1 MQGSAKQFIEK
12 QLGIGIVSFSMD
24 ALTKATGL
32 SEIAAKNQ
40 LLRLGELVVRVTP
53 RQSYFLIV
61 TPEHRMMGAPPVDL
75 WLDDYFT
82 WLGRPYY
89 VALQSAAAMHG
100 ASPQA
105 VQETQVITDAP
116 IRNIRFSRVRLSFFT
131 KSHIAKSLTQ
141 QVPNAAA
148 PLKVSTPETTALDL
162 VRYAGSL
169 GGIERAAETIQ
180 PMLPLMRVGELR
192 KTLAAENELASAQ
205 RLGFIFKHAGADKLA
220 KAVAD
225 WLPKTKKN
233 VPLALGITAERDMP
247 VETTF
252 NVIINA
258 MRVI

>member
-1 MQGSAKQFIEK
+1 MQGSAKQFIED
-12 QLGIGIVSFSMD
+12 QLAMGIVSFSMD

-53 RQSYFLIV
+53 RQPYFLIV
-61 TPEHRMMGAPPVDL
+61 TPQHRMMGAPPVDL
-75 WLDDYFT
+75 WLDDYFI

-89 VALQSAAAMHG
+89 VALQSAAAIHG
-100 ASPQA
+100 SSPQA
-105 VQETQVITDAP
+105 IQETQVITDQP
-116 IRNIRFSRVRLSFFT
+116 TRNIVFSRIRIHFFS
-131 KSHIAKSLTQ
+131 KINISNSLTQ
-141 QVPNAAA
+141 QVSNAVA

-180 PMLPLMRVGELR
+180 PMLSFMRVSELR

-205 RLGFIFKHAGADKLA
+205 RLGYLLQHAGAIKLA
-220 KAVAD
+220 KSVAD
-225 WLPKTKKN
+225 FLPKTKKN
-233 VPLALGITAERDMP
+233 VPLALGIKAERDMP
-247 VETTF
+247 VDSTF

-258 MRVI
+258 MRVL